1 MEKHA
6 MLPAIDD
13 LNGKELVFATFAAR
27 LHDKDTGAVDEAMAG
42 EFAAASAGYSRA
54 INDALK
60 AYAGINYAVEPSVKA
75 HAKARINYA
84 YDFLALL
91 MDIVKV
97 MGLDPPA
104 VKEVAR
110 RFDLL
115 EDFLLQKA
123 YLVGSTYLDA
133 AKRELAAFHDPS
145 VREKL
150 EEKLARLIKNKT
162 GS

>member
-1 MEKHA
+1 

-13 LNGKELVFATFAAR
+13 LHGKELAFATYAAR

-60 AYAGINYAVEPSVKA
+60 AYAGIDYAVEPSAKTR
-75 HAKARINYA
+75 AKACINYA

-91 MDIVKV
+91 MDIIKV
-97 MGLDPPA
+97 MDLDPPA

-115 EDFLLQKA
+115 EDFLLQKGS
-123 YLVGSTYLDA
+123 LVGSTYLDA
-133 AKRELAAFHDPS
+133 AKHELAAFHDPS

-150 EEKLARLIKNKT
+150 EEKLARMIKERT

>member
-1 MEKHA
+1 
-6 MLPAIDD
+6 MLPTIDA
-13 LNGKELVFATFAAR
+13 LHGKELAFATFAAR
-27 LHDKDTGAVDEAMAG
+27 LHDKDTGALDEALMG

-60 AYAGINYAVEPSVKA
+60 AYAGIDYAVEPI
-75 HAKARINYA
+75 AKARAKAHINYA

-97 MGLDPPA
+97 MDLDPPA

-115 EDFLLQKA
+115 EDFLLQKGS
-123 YLVGSTYLDA
+123 LVGSTYLDA
-133 AKRELAAFHDPS
+133 AKHELAAFHDPS
-145 VREKL
+145 VHDAL
-150 EEKLARLIKNKT
+150 EEKLARMIKERT